1 MQCHILAEKWIQP
14 IHVPSGLATGL
25 LAGVACFML
34 SNPRVWLPNDPRG
47 SWSDTVYQWEL
58 LQYGR
63 PTHSIARKSLVQL
76 KTTGLAPAS

>member
-1 MQCHILAEKWIQP
+1 MIHGYHVILRMY
-14 IHVPSGLATGL
+14 G
-25 LAGVACFML
+25 
-34 SNPRVWLPNDPRG
+34 VWLPNDPRG